1 MQDYEPDDVDFA
13 LMHALQIEP
22 RATWKSLA
30 GILGVD
36 PVALSRR
43 YRRLHEA
50 GLVWVTGYAAE
61 VAGHNALVEVEC
73 TPGKAALTARIL
85 AEDPLVSSIDLT
97 AGGRDLM
104 LTVIARNSGEASRF
118 LLHRLGEYPDIRR
131 ARTHLITDVLF
142 EAGNWRLRTLSP
154 SQAAQVPRSR
164 PPRPRAARTIA
175 PELKRVIHREL
186 SVDGRASTTA
196 IAKLAGVSNQRVAD
210 AIATMRRDGSLGL
223 RTDIAR
229 TYSEWPVYAWYF
241 MQVPAALV
249 ERLRTS
255 LGRIE
260 EVRLAVLVASE
271 YNLIMAVWLR
281 TLNDVHRFE
290 LLLEKLLPGARVA
303 DRSLV
308 MEIRKHVGHILDDRG
323 RATGPVVPMVPLS
336 RS

>member
-43 YRRLHEA
+43 FRRLHEA
-50 GLVWVTGYAAE
+50 GLIWITGYAA
-61 VAGHNALVEVEC
+61 ALSGHIALVEVEC
-73 TPGKAALTARIL
+73 RPGRAARTAQIL

-97 AGGRDLM
+97 AGGRDLL
-104 LTVIARNSGEASRF
+104 LTVIAQNSGEASRF

-131 ARTHLITDVLF
+131 ARTHLITEVLF
-142 EAGNWRLRTLSP
+142 EAGNWRLRTLAP
-154 SQAAQVPRSR
+154 AQVDQVPRSR
-164 PPRPRAARTIA
+164 PPRPRAARTVA
-175 PELKRVIHREL
+175 PELKRVIHHEL
-186 SVDGRASTTA
+186 SIDGRASTTA
-196 IAKLAGVSNQRVAD
+196 IAELAGVSNQRVVD

-241 MQVPAALV
+241 MQVPATLV

-271 YNLIMAVWLR
+271 YNLILSVWLR

-290 LLLEKLLPGARVA
+290 VLFEKLLPGARVA
-303 DRSLV
+303 DRSVV
-308 MEIRKHVGHILDDRG
+308 MQISKHVGHILDDHG
-323 RATGPVVPMVPLS
+323 RATGPVVPMVPPT
-336 RS
+336 RA